1 MAVDRKHLEKNW
13 AEALKILE
21 SMREEELIV
30 LIEEAQLVR
39 SRKEAERVKNAR
51 SILKEKAK
59 ELGVS
64 IEELF
69 GGPKAK
75 STGIKRSNRVAYLDD
90 DGKPWKRA
98 KAGWTEAQ
106 KKKYKTNLRDH
117 TL

>member
-21 SMREEELIV
+21 SMKEEELIV

-39 SRKEAERVKNAR
+39 ARKEAERVKNAR

-69 GGPKAK
+69 GGPKSK

-98 KAGWTEAQ
+98 KAGWTETQ

>member
-1 MAVDRKHLEKNW
+1 MAIDRKHLEQNW

-21 SMREEELIV
+21 SMKEEELIV

-39 SRKEAERVKNAR
+39 TRKEAER
-51 SILKEKAK
+51 LEKAK
-59 ELGVS
+59 KILNEKARELGVS

-69 GGPKAK
+69 GGAK
-75 STGIKRSNRVAYLDD
+75 TKGAGVKRRGRVIYLDD

-98 KAGWTEAQ
+98 SKDWTDVE
-106 KKKYKTNLRDH
+106 KKKYKLNLKNH

>member
-1 MAVDRKHLEKNW
+1 MAVDREHLEKNW

-21 SMREEELIV
+21 SMKEEELIV
-30 LIEEAQLVR
+30 LIEEAQMAR
-39 SRKEAERVKNAR
+39 ARKEAERIKNAKD
-51 SILKEKAK
+51 ILKEKAK

-69 GGPKAK
+69 GGAKAK
-75 STGIKRSNRVAYLDD
+75 STGVKRQNKVSYLDD

-98 KAGWTEAQ
+98 SKDWTDAQ
-106 KKKYKTNLRDH
+106 KKKYKVNLKNH